1 MARIFKRPDRSEFY
15 IDLPDAHGIR
25 RRLAGYSSKPLTAEL
40 ARRLEQLRDC
50 RKAGMPPTGDARRW
64 LEAQPP
70 ADIQRWV
77 EMGLVDASI
86 ATASQPLRVHTEA
99 WLATLAARR
108 LSDKYISQNRKHV
121 NFLLADMGVAYWH
134 DITRDRIAAALEA
147 RAAQQ
152 DASAGTYNMWLVSLR
167 SFIHWCIDTGRAA
180 VDPTIGIKRRDYR
193 ADRRYVRRPL
203 SPDELRRLIAAASAA
218 GIMFGMTG
226 RERALLYLVA
236 ASTGWRWIELRR
248 LRRMDFYLD
257 EDPPMIA
264 PPGWTQK
271 SGRDDRLP
279 LRSDVAEMLRAYF
292 AEHPANPDAPA
303 FPMPKWTNGAKLI
316 RYDLANTGDP
326 DDVAEAKR
334 ARGETPLEPIPYT
347 DERGRVADFHSLR
360 HALATMIGRAGV
372 PIKLAQTIMRHAD
385 PALTLEVYT
394 HAEDAE
400 RAAALEALPAL
411 IPGGSSLVSA
421 PGNAAPKAPK
431 PGASH
436 GAGTLENPRFLL
448 ENGPVD
454 APTGGVLTFAGTSG
468 KVPVYGDFAATGNP
482 ATRAETPQNP
492 FSRE

>member
-1 MARIFKRPDRSEFY
+1 
-15 IDLPDAHGIR
+15 
-25 RRLAGYSSKPLTAEL
+25 
-40 ARRLEQLRDC
+40 
-50 RKAGMPPTGDARRW
+50 
-64 LEAQPP
+64 
-70 ADIQRWV
+70 
-77 EMGLVDASI
+77 
-86 ATASQPLRVHTEA
+86 
-99 WLATLAARR
+99 
-108 LSDKYISQNRKHV
+108 
-121 NFLLADMGVAYWH
+121 
-134 DITRDRIAAALEA
+134 
-147 RAAQQ
+147 
-152 DASAGTYNMWLVSLR
+152 
-167 SFIHWCIDTGRAA
+167 
-180 VDPTIGIKRRDYR
+180 
-193 ADRRYVRRPL
+193 
-203 SPDELRRLIAAASAA
+203 
-218 GIMFGMTG
+218 MTG

-248 LRRMDFYLD
+248 LRRMDFYLE

-264 PPGWTQK
+264 PPGLTQK

-316 RYDLANTGDP
+316 RFDLANTGDP
-326 DDVAEAKR
+326 ADVAEAKR

-411 IPGGSSLVSA
+411 IPSGNGAAFS
-421 PGNAAPKAPK
+421 PGNEARKAPK

-436 GAGTLENPRFLL
+436 GAGTLETPRFLL
-448 ENGPVD
+448 ENGPVKE
-454 APTGGVLTFAGTSG
+454 PTSGVLTFGGNPG
-468 KVPVYGDFAATGNP
+468 KVPVYGELAAVGSD
-482 ATRAETPQNP
+482 ATRAETPSLTP
-492 FSRE
+492 SRE